1 MRGASGPPSLCNE
14 DLCMPRQDM
23 NQGIPAGRYP
33 PFPEARRTQ
42 PLLPYMLL
50 APIVVLIAAFVLY
63 PMAQGVLVSLYDARD
78 LVPRS
83 NEYAG
88 LANFVRL
95 FHSRETLTTIR
106 VTLVYVFVTTVAA
119 TVIGMA
125 SALVLNTSFRGRAFF
140 RTALTVPWGTP
151 LVASALIWFW
161 MFDPQ
166 YGVINYAVRL
176 LGLSQQGVAWLI
188 TPQWALPAV
197 ALVDVWRTFPFG
209 TLVVLTA
216 LQGIDPDLYGVAAVD
231 GAGRVAVF
239 RNVILPSIRPS
250 LTILC
255 LLFVIWG
262 MKRFDTIWI
271 LTQGGPADAT
281 NVLSV
286 YIYREA
292 FRNIRVGQA
301 SAMAV
306 VGVAMSLIFTLLY
319 FVAERRHGTS

>member
-1 MRGASGPPSLCNE
+1 M
-14 DLCMPRQDM
+14 
-23 NQGIPAGRYP
+23 
-33 PFPEARRTQ
+33 ARRLENQAVPARQAQ
-42 PLLPYMLL
+42 PLLPYVLL
-50 APIVVLIAAFVLY
+50 TPILLLVAAFVLY

-78 LVPRS
+78 LVPRAH
-83 NEYAG
+83 EYAG

-95 FHSRETLTTIR
+95 YDSPATLTTIR
-106 VTLVYVFVTTVAA
+106 VTLVYVVVTTVAA

-125 SALVLNTSFRGRAFF
+125 SALVLNTSFRGRALF
-140 RTALTVPWGTP
+140 RAALTVPWGTP

-166 YGVINYAVRL
+166 YGVINYGVRL
-176 LGLSQQGVAWLI
+176 LGLSREGIAWLI

-209 TLVVLTA
+209 TLVLLTA
-216 LQGIDPDLYGVAAVD
+216 LQAIDPDLYGVAAVD
-231 GAGRVAVF
+231 GAGRLAVF
-239 RNVILPSIRPS
+239 RHVTLPSIQPS
-250 LTILC
+250 LAILV

-301 SAMAV
+301 SAMAL
-306 VGVAMSLIFTLLY
+306 VGVALSLVVTLLY
-319 FVAERRHGTS
+319 FVTERRRATP

>member
-1 MRGASGPPSLCNE
+1 M
-14 DLCMPRQDM
+14 
-23 NQGIPAGRYP
+23 
-33 PFPEARRTQ
+33 ARRLENQAGPARQAQ
-42 PLLPYMLL
+42 PLLPYVLL
-50 APIVVLIAAFVLY
+50 TPILLLVAAFVLY

-78 LVPRS
+78 LVPRAH
-83 NEYAG
+83 EYAG

-95 FHSRETLTTIR
+95 YDSPATLTTIR
-106 VTLVYVFVTTVAA
+106 VTLVYVVVTTVAA

-125 SALVLNTSFRGRAFF
+125 SALVLNTSFRGRALF
-140 RTALTVPWGTP
+140 RAALTVPWGTP

-166 YGVINYAVRL
+166 YGVINYGVRL
-176 LGLSQQGVAWLI
+176 LGLSREGIAWLI

-209 TLVVLTA
+209 TLVLLTA
-216 LQGIDPDLYGVAAVD
+216 LQAIDPDLYGVAAVD
-231 GAGRVAVF
+231 GAGRLAVF
-239 RNVILPSIRPS
+239 RHVMLPSIQPS
-250 LTILC
+250 LAILV

-301 SAMAV
+301 SAMAL
-306 VGVAMSLIFTLLY
+306 VGVALSLVVTLLY
-319 FVAERRHGTS
+319 FVTERRRATP

>member
-1 MRGASGPPSLCNE
+1 MARRIENQAVPARGAQ
-14 DLCMPRQDM
+14 PR
-23 NQGIPAGRYP
+23 
-33 PFPEARRTQ
+33 
-42 PLLPYMLL
+42 LPYVLL
-50 APIVVLIAAFVLY
+50 TPILLLVAAFVLY

-78 LVPRS
+78 LVPRAH
-83 NEYAG
+83 EYAG

-95 FHSRETLTTIR
+95 YDSPATLTAIR
-106 VTLVYVFVTTVAA
+106 VTLVYVVVTTVAA

-125 SALVLNTSFRGRAFF
+125 SALVLNTSFRGRALF
-140 RTALTVPWGTP
+140 RAALTVPWGTP

-166 YGVINYAVRL
+166 YGVINYGVRL
-176 LGLSQQGVAWLI
+176 LGLSREGIAWLI

-209 TLVVLTA
+209 TLVLLTA
-216 LQGIDPDLYGVAAVD
+216 LQAIDPDLYGVAAVD
-231 GAGRVAVF
+231 GAGRLAVF
-239 RNVILPSIRPS
+239 RHVMLPSIQPS
-250 LTILC
+250 LAILV

-301 SAMAV
+301 SAMAL
-306 VGVAMSLIFTLLY
+306 VGVALSLVVTLLY
-319 FVAERRHGTS
+319 FVTERRRATP

>member
-1 MRGASGPPSLCNE
+1 
-14 DLCMPRQDM
+14 MPRHIE
-23 NQGIPAGRYP
+23 GHPSPAGRGTGDSAAP
-33 PFPEARRTQ
+33 RTP

-50 APIVVLIAAFVLY
+50 APVVVLAAAFVLY
-63 PMAQGVLVSLYDARD
+63 PMVQGVRVSLYDTRD
-78 LVPRS
+78 LVPRV

-95 FHSRETLTTIR
+95 FHSQETLTTIR
-106 VTLVYVFVTTVAA
+106 VTLVYVVVTTVAS
-119 TVIGMA
+119 TVIGLA
-125 SALVLNTSFRGRAFF
+125 SALVLNTSFRGRALF
-140 RTALTVPWGTP
+140 RAALTVPWGTP

-166 YGVINYAVRL
+166 YGVINYGVRV
-176 LGLSQQGVAWLI
+176 LGLSQQGIQWLI
-188 TPQWALPAV
+188 SPQWALPAV

-209 TLVVLTA
+209 TLILLTA
-216 LQGIDPDLYGVAAVD
+216 LQAIDPDLYGVAAVD
-231 GAGRVAVF
+231 GAGRVATF
-239 RNVILPSIRPS
+239 RHVILPSIRPS

-255 LLFVIWG
+255 LLYVIWG

-271 LTQGGPADAT
+271 LTQGGPADTT

-301 SAMAV
+301 SAMAI
-306 VGVAMSLIFTLLY
+306 VGVALSLFVTLVY
-319 FVAERRHGTS
+319 FVMERRHAPS